1 MNAAIHHA
9 ATAVIDHAATA
20 AIQSIGLRRTLGRGD
35 AATEILHGIDLT
47 IGRGEFCSIMG
58 PSGSGKST
66 LMYLLGALD
75 RPTAGAVRVDGVD
88 TSRMSEAEL
97 AAIRNAKVGFIFQFH
112 YLMPEFSALENVMMP
127 QLKRGVTAR
136 AARERASGLLERLG
150 LGGKLGRTPARLSG
164 GEQQRVAVARSLAN
178 RPLVVLGD
186 EPTGNLDTKNGE
198 SVFELFEELVRE
210 EGQTI
215 VVVTHDPRLAARTQR
230 IVRLRDGVVV
240 DDGPPREV
248 LARAEAPVD
257 RRDSEA
263 SA

>member
-1 MNAAIHHA
+1 MISALQTI
-9 ATAVIDHAATA
+9 AV
-20 AIQSIGLRRTLGRGD
+20 RRTLGRGD

-75 RPTAGAVRVDGVD
+75 RPSAGAVLIDGVD
-88 TSRMSEAEL
+88 TSRMSEAAL

-112 YLMPEFSALENVMMP
+112 YLMPEFTALENVMMP
-127 QLKRGVTAR
+127 QLKAGASKR
-136 AARERASGLLERLG
+136 AARERAGELLARLG
-150 LGGKLGRTPARLSG
+150 LGGKFGRTPARLSG

-198 SVFELFEELVRE
+198 QVFELFAELVRDE
-210 EGQTI
+210 HQTI

-230 IVRLRDGVVV
+230 IVRLQDGGVV

-248 LARAEAPVD
+248 LARAGAHDLEK
-257 RRDSEA
+257 

>member
-1 MNAAIHHA
+1 MNVAPPPAL
-9 ATAVIDHAATA
+9 
-20 AIQSIGLRRTLGRGD
+20 QSLALRRTLGRGD

-47 IGRGEFCSIMG
+47 IERGEFCSIMG

-75 RPTAGAVRVDGVD
+75 RPSAGAVLIDGVD

-97 AAIRNAKVGFIFQFH
+97 AAIRNEKVGFVFQFH
-112 YLMPEFSALENVMMP
+112 YLMPEFTALENVMMP
-127 QLKRGVTAR
+127 QLKAGVPRR
-136 AARERASGLLERLG
+136 AARERAGDLLARLD
-150 LGGKLGRTPARLSG
+150 LGDKLRRIPARLSG

-198 SVFELFEELVRE
+198 RVFELFGELVRG

-215 VVVTHDPRLAARTQR
+215 VVVTHDPRLASRTRR
-230 IVRLRDGVVV
+230 IVRLKDGAVV
-240 DDGPPREV
+240 DDGAPRDV
-248 LARAEAPVD
+248 LARAGERGA
-257 RRDSEA
+257 EA